1 MIHSS
6 VSGVFFV
13 GNENGESIMLET
25 IVLVRHGES
34 TLNYINKQNIGRIFI
49 GQADTPLTYQGVQ
62 QAIACTSYFDHQ
74 SFDAYYSSCLS
85 RARDTAKYATANRVP
100 IIQDERIN
108 ERSLGK
114 FEGGLLADLRLQYP
128 DFDFNQPFNLDEQLK
143 AIDGENLC
151 DVYKRVQNFW
161 TEILSSYNRVAVF
174 SHSIWIKMTLA
185 FLLKQPI
192 SEAKR
197 LSIPN
202 GQILELK
209 YIDGHWQYKRS

>member
-74 SFDAYYSSCLS
+74 SFDAYYSSSLS
-85 RARDTAKYATANRVP
+85 RAIDTAKYATANRVP

-143 AIDGENLC
+143 HNLGISYLEKEMYDGKLIKDITPYIQEKG
-151 DVYKRVQNFW
+151 VYYVRVDA
-161 TEILSSYNRVAVF
+161 EYEKVSS
-174 SHSIWIKMTLA
+174 K
-185 FLLKQPI
+185 
-192 SEAKR
+192 
-197 LSIPN
+197 
-202 GQILELK
+202 LEFF
-209 YIDGHWQYKRS
+209 